1 MARKK
6 SRSIK
11 QQLYYAVNQNFKEG
25 MDKYSLKKDRKMN
38 GTRIFSYA
46 DRKNLVDFTAN
57 FANWLSQ
64 NHREVRLAV
73 DINSKHVQEFLNDKA
88 KTCSKATVEQY
99 MSKANKM
106 QNLIN
111 ITYRTNSKL
120 DIKLPSSI
128 KEKYILRDKQM
139 TVEHYELLE
148 KNINENGL
156 KSIECARNFGLR
168 VSEIAKLEKRDIKLE
183 EGIIRVVD
191 SKGKKTRDV
200 DIVTEEQMKIAR
212 KLFNSVT
219 SQRDRIVK
227 IRENSINQALKR
239 AMEKAEIKEEY
250 KVAGIH
256 SIRKLYAQETY
267 DRLRSEG
274 LSKKQA
280 KEEVSEQLG
289 HSRERGNDDNLIRI
303 YIKNTW

>member
-11 QQLYYAVNQNFKEG
+11 QQLYYTVNQNFKEG
-25 MDKYSLKKDRKMN
+25 MDKYSLKKDGKMN

-57 FANWLSQ
+57 FANWISE

-73 DINSKHVQEFLNDKA
+73 EINSEHVQEFLNYKA

-111 ITYRTNSKL
+111 STYRTNNKL
-120 DIKLPSSI
+120 DIKLPDVI

-139 TVEHYELLE
+139 TFEHYELLE

-156 KSIECARNFGLR
+156 KAIECARNFGLR

-183 EGIIRVVD
+183 EGVIRVVD
-191 SKGKKTRDV
+191 SKGKKTREV

-212 KLFNSVT
+212 NLFNSVT
-219 SQRDRIVK
+219 SQRDRIVT

-239 AMEKAEIKEEY
+239 GLDKIGLKEEY
-250 KVAGIH
+250 KVTGIH

-274 LSKKQA
+274 LSIKEA

-289 HSRERGNDDNLIRI
+289 HSRERGNDDNLIRR
-303 YIKNTW
+303 YIKNLH